1 MITVRGRILPPVP
14 IQYRSG
20 KGPKTFTTLN
30 GSWNMAGGTS
40 FSDGRYLRNWTVVKF
55 GRNDIGAPDI
65 AKFREYARN
74 CGAGSDEPAHS
85 DGILV
90 ELRTG
95 KFNQES
101 DDRAI
106 EGILQT
112 AAEKGMKVLLVF
124 LPSVDAFIYSRVKFW
139 AEVKF
144 GMLLQRM

>member
-1 MITVRGRILPPVP
+1 MPPVP
-14 IQYRSG
+14 IQYKNG
-20 KGPKTFTTLN
+20 KIPKTFTTSN

-55 GRNDIGAPDI
+55 GRDEIGRPDI

-74 CGAGSDEPAHS
+74 CGVGSDEPAHP

-90 ELRTG
+90 ALQG
-95 KFNQES
+95 NQDA
-101 DDRAI
+101 DDKAI
-106 EGILQT
+106 ETILQT

-144 GMLLQRM
+144 GMIF